1 MYRIITIACLCS
13 IALAL
18 SLDDKLIENS
28 FRKKSKIKNEL
39 KNPFSTKSKKIFY
52 LKYHLNDKRA
62 YVFGDDEITR
72 QINPYQYTKCVKS
85 VLYILNFW
93 GEASGSGSF
102 IDNGDIITNAHV
114 VDGADSVIV
123 ILHDK
128 EYTTLDQMINLKL
141 NDRRIIPGI
150 VTSVDYKRDLALIKI
165 PNDYNNYLYP
175 PVELGQSYNINIGEE
190 VFAIGHPNDNIWTYT
205 TGVISGIRTPEKWS
219 YSNNWSLEANVIQ
232 TQTPINPGN
241 SGGPLFNS
249 MGKMIGIN
257 SMGDMTAQ
265 GLNFA
270 IRIDEVKDFVNRANQ
285 GEYPKGERIKEPEW
299 EEIDIKNT
307 EFESAGSEKV
317 FAIDYDNDNCYD
329 EYIVYIDFENKK
341 YLSLFNYQAS
351 CDKYDIM
358 LNPESCYWIIDE
370 DADGTFD
377 LEGTSTYDNKE
388 GCLFPERA
396 DLSKYNPN

>member
-39 KNPFSTKSKKIFY
+39 KNPFSTKSKKISY

-351 CDKYDIM
+351 CDKY
-358 LNPESCYWIIDE
+358 
-370 DADGTFD
+370 
-377 LEGTSTYDNKE
+377 
-388 GCLFPERA
+388 
-396 DLSKYNPN
+396 